1 MRSVGIFEV
10 KTKLSEL
17 LRLGEP
23 IEVTNHR
30 KRVAMIYP
38 NHVPVDSEQVKRD
51 IKALNKADK
60 QDDTADRGDFY
71 DGVSTR

>member
-23 IEVTNHR
+23 IEITSHR
-30 KRVAMIYP
+30 KRVAVIYP
-38 NHVPVDSEQVKRD
+38 NHTPRDLAQVKRD

-60 QDDTADRGDFY
+60 QDDAADMGDY
-71 DGVSTR
+71 L

>member
-10 KTKLSEL
+10 KTKLSEF

-23 IEVTNHR
+23 IEITSHR
-30 KRVAMIYP
+30 KRVAVIYP
-38 NHVPVDSEQVKRD
+38 KHTLLDSEQVKRD

-60 QDDTADRGDFY
+60 QDDTADMGDY
-71 DGVSTR
+71 LSPRTR

>member
-23 IEVTNHR
+23 IEVTSHR
-30 KRVAMIYP
+30 KRVAVIYP
-38 NHVPVDSEQVKRD
+38 DHAPLDQEQVKQD
-51 IKALNKADK
+51 IKALNEADK
-60 QDDTADRGDFY
+60 QDDATSMGDY
-71 DGVSTR
+71 L

>member
-17 LRLGEP
+17 IRSGEP
-23 IEVTNHR
+23 IEITSHR
-30 KRVAMIYP
+30 KRVAVIYP
-38 NHVPVDSEQVKRD
+38 DVAVDPAQAKRD

-60 QDDTADRGDFY
+60 QDDATEMGDY
-71 DGVSTR
+71 L

>member
-23 IEVTNHR
+23 IEITSHR
-30 KRVAMIYP
+30 KRVAVIYP
-38 NHVPVDSEQVKRD
+38 DHTPLDLAQVKRD
-51 IKALNKADK
+51 IKALNKADM
-60 QDDTADRGDFY
+60 QDDATDMGDY
-71 DGVSTR
+71 L

>member
-23 IEVTNHR
+23 IEITSHK
-30 KRVAMIYP
+30 KRVAVIYP
-38 NHVPVDSEQVKRD
+38 KRTPLDSAQVKRD
-51 IKALNKADK
+51 INAINKADK
-60 QDDTADRGDFY
+60 QDDTSDMGDY
-71 DGVSTR
+71 L

>member
-23 IEVTNHR
+23 IEITSHR
-30 KRVAMIYP
+30 KRVAVIYP
-38 NHVPVDSEQVKRD
+38 KNTPLDSEQVKRD

-60 QDDTADRGDFY
+60 QDDATDIGDY
-71 DGVSTR
+71 L

>member
-23 IEVTNHR
+23 IEITSHR
-30 KRVAMIYP
+30 KRVAVIYP
-38 NHVPVDSEQVKRD
+38 KQPPLDPAQVKRD

-60 QDDTADRGDFY
+60 KDDTTDMGDY
-71 DGVSTR
+71 L

>member
-23 IEVTNHR
+23 IEVTSHR
-30 KRVAMIYP
+30 KRVAVIYP
-38 NHVPVDSEQVKRD
+38 NHTSLDSAQVKRD

-60 QDDTADRGDFY
+60 QDDTADIGDY
-71 DGVSTR
+71 L

>member
-23 IEVTNHR
+23 IEITSGALSQDCSA
-30 KRVAMIYP
+30 KFSA
-38 NHVPVDSEQVKRD
+38 SE
-51 IKALNKADK
+51 A
-60 QDDTADRGDFY
+60 GH
-71 DGVSTR
+71 

>member
-1 MRSVGIFEV
+1 MRSDGMFEV

-23 IEVTNHR
+23 IEITSHR
-30 KRVAMIYP
+30 KRVAMIHP
-38 NHVPVDSEQVKRD
+38 NHTPLDSVQVKRD

-60 QDDTADRGDFY
+60 QDDTADMSDY
-71 DGVSTR
+71 L

>member
-23 IEVTNHR
+23 IEVTSHR
-30 KRVAMIYP
+30 KRVAVIYP
-38 NHVPVDSEQVKRD
+38 NHAPLDQEQVKRD
-51 IKALNKADK
+51 IKALNEADK
-60 QDDTADRGDFY
+60 QDDTTGMGDY
-71 DGVSTR
+71 L